1 MMLVM
6 VQPQLCLGDMG
17 LQGIVGIGQF
27 GKGVKF
33 LV

>member
-1 MMLVM
+1 
-6 VQPQLCLGDMG
+6 MG

-33 LV
+33 LVRHFNSPQINL